1 MHHIVLKTSAV
12 LSDLR
17 VLKTTQSHNMDKL
30 TLELT
35 LYLVPTPNRIIC
47 RMESISRQFLQS
59 RCRVATRYYN
69 RKPDS
74 STTGYSHHMHIYKQ
88 IDTARLSCKK
98 VMCAFWTSRLNVSF
112 LIEHCNTV
120 IKINIINNYK

>member
-30 TLELT
+30 TLGT
-35 LYLVPTPNRIIC
+35 GTIPQTPNRILC
-47 RMESISRQFLQS
+47 RRELNSRQFLQS